1 MSKLL
6 SAVLVLVIITVLTS
20 CVPLKLALGSLSQT
34 NNPSFLAGSTS
45 LKYVHSSTSSL
56 FLGEKIVPYYHLL
69 TCFSCFLT
77 TYDTKMCTTL
87 HVYFTKKK
95 IRFIGKSYTGNRPIV
110 ARRMYMPKVP
120 SPLRVKLNRAQSGLI
135 TVHKGI
141 SSPNIFIELGP
152 AALYHLPK
160 N

>member
-1 MSKLL
+1 MGTFTQCEFPQLLCSGSGQSVVKTGDGGSKDFVFGTELE
-6 SAVLVLVIITVLTS
+6 
-20 CVPLKLALGSLSQT
+20 
-34 NNPSFLAGSTS
+34 
-45 LKYVHSSTSSL
+45 
-56 FLGEKIVPYYHLL
+56 FLGFDP
-69 TCFSCFLT
+69 
-77 TYDTKMCTTL
+77 YDTKMCTTL

-110 ARRMYMPKVP
+110 ARRMYNPKVP

-141 SSPNIFIELGP
+141 SSPNIFIELDP
-152 AALYHLPK
+152 AALNHLPK